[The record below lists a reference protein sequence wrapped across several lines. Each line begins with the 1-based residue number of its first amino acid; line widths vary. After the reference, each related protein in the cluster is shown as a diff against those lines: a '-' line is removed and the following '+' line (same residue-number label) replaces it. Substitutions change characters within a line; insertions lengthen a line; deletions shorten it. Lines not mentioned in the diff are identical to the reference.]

1 MRDFDTETVNLVLP
15 TFHSI
20 RRVLLASAC
29 VAGLL
34 YPATLPAEG
43 QSRSRDAPLLISD
56 SLSIDPEGELFVASG
71 NVEIYFEGAKLT
83 APSVTYDQA
92 ADRIAVEGPF
102 VLTDASGSSV
112 TFGEFA
118 EVTPD
123 LAEGVF
129 YAVRQVIE
137 QNLQVTAGEVRRSG
151 GNLTEFQTVRASSCR
166 VCEGSVPIWEVR
178 AREAV
183 HDEEAKTVT
192 YRHAQLRIRN
202 IPVAYTPWL
211 RMPDPSVSR
220 ADGFLPPTITVN
232 SVLGNRIGVPYFKTL
247 GDSADVTVT
256 PNISLY
262 EGGAGQT
269 MSQTLEARYRQFF
282 YRGYVEMHGA
292 VSTDDLTDDDLRA
305 YLFSNGLFRY
315 DNGFELKFQTQS
327 ASDRTYVGTYDFFA
341 EERET
346 FRGDIIT
353 FADDRLTSSFSL
365 NRSRPGELIDVNY
378 MSFVPLREP
387 AYLYDTANSILNA
400 QYTRTLS
407 MGELPGQLRVNL
419 VGQGDANNF
428 GPTNARR
435 MDVSRGS
442 LNLSWTD
449 RRNLGDHL
457 KWQTD
462 LGIFLDRYSVEDDA
476 TYGGEQSGS
485 SKFAMTRLEWPIL
498 RETETGGTHS
508 LTPSLQ
514 FMTFRAGGLNLPA
527 IDGTSIDLLDPYN
540 YSNLGRFPRIDRQQ
554 AGAYDI
560 STAEVDLT
568 YRYRT
573 AAGYY
578 LGGGVS
584 QDFILS
590 TSNPSLEDA
599 RLYTLQLG
607 KDRGA
612 LTYGLA
618 VKYNVNGD
626 RISDS
631 AAFKVPIGPL
641 SMTGDYLRQD
651 RDQAFVNADPV
662 ERWSLGISGE
672 LARGLTVAVGT
683 TFNAY
688 EDDASFVTGSVTYD
702 RGEAWRAMWSGKYD
716 RDLERYDQID
726 AEVRRRMD
734 WGGDIFATMS
744 DDFDTTNRRE
754 LGLVYDN
761 ECIQFRAGVSR
772 VENATTGL
780 DATTELSIELK
791 LGSFG
796 AENAKTCG

>member
-1 MRDFDTETVNLVLP
+1 MLT

-20 RRVLLASAC
+20 RRVLLATAC

-83 APSVTYDQA
+83 APSVTYDQT

-178 AREAV
+178 ARSAV

-247 GDSADVTVT
+247 GDSADITVT

-269 MSQTLEARYRQFF
+269 VSQTLEARYRQFF

-353 FADDRLTSSFSL
+353 FADDRLTSSFNL

-387 AYLYDTANSILNA
+387 TYLYDTANSILNA

-462 LGIFLDRYSVEDDA
+462 LGLFLDRYLVEDDA
-476 TYGGEQSGS
+476 TYSGEQSGS
-485 SKFAMTRLEWPIL
+485 SEFAMTRLEWPIL

-540 YSNLGRFPRIDRQQ
+540 YSDLGNFPRIDRQQ

-560 STAEVDLT
+560 STAEVELT
-568 YRYRT
+568 YQYRT
-573 AAGYY
+573 AGGYY
-578 LGGGVS
+578 IGGGVV

-590 TSNPSLEDA
+590 TSNPSLENA
-599 RLYTLQLG
+599 RLYAIQFG
-607 KDRGA
+607 RDSGEM
-612 LTYGLA
+612 TYGLA
-618 VKYNVNGD
+618 LKYNVDGE
-626 RISDS
+626 RIYDS
-631 AAFKVPIGPL
+631 ASFKLPIGTL
-641 SMTGDYLRQD
+641 TLAGDYLRQD
-651 RDQAFVNADPV
+651 NDQAFARTDAV
-662 ERWSLGISGE
+662 ERWSLGISGG
-672 LARGLTVAVGT
+672 LARGLTGSVAT
-683 TFNAY
+683 TFNAF

-702 RGEAWRAMWSGKYD
+702 RGDTWRAMWSGNYD

-726 AEVRRRMD
+726 AEIRRRMD
-734 WGGDIFATMS
+734 WGGDIFVTMS
-744 DDFDTTNRRE
+744 DDFDTTNRKE

-796 AENAKTCG
+796 VENAKTCG

>member
-1 MRDFDTETVNLVLP
+1 VRDFDTETVNLLLP

-29 VAGLL
+29 VVGLF
-34 YPATLPAEG
+34 YPATLSAEG
-43 QSRSRDAPLLISD
+43 LSRSRDAPLLISD

-71 NVEIYFEGAKLT
+71 NVEIYFEGAKLA

-137 QNLQVTAGEVRRSG
+137 QNLHVTAGEVRRSG

-269 MSQTLEARYRQFF
+269 VSQTLEARYRQFF

-365 NRSRPGELIDVNY
+365 NRSRPGEVIDVNY

-428 GPTNARR
+428 GQTNARR

-462 LGIFLDRYSVEDDA
+462 LGLFLDSYSVEDDA

-527 IDGTSIDLLDPYN
+527 IDGTSIDLLDPYD
-540 YSNLGRFPRIDRQQ
+540 YSDLGRFPRIDRQQ

-560 STAEVDLT
+560 STAEVEFT
-568 YRYRT
+568 YQYRT
-573 AAGYY
+573 AGGYY
-578 LGGGVS
+578 IGGGVV

-590 TSNPSLEDA
+590 TSNQSLENA
-599 RLYTLQLG
+599 RLYAINFG
-607 KDRGA
+607 RDSGEM
-612 LTYGLA
+612 TYGLTL
-618 VKYNVNGD
+618 KYNAEGE
-626 RISDS
+626 RIYDS
-631 AAFKVPIGPL
+631 ASLKLPIGPL
-641 SMTGDYLRQD
+641 TLAGDYLRQD
-651 RDQAFVNADPV
+651 QDQAFARTDAV
-662 ERWSLGISGE
+662 ERWSLGVSGE
-672 LARGLTVAVGT
+672 LARGLTGSVGT

-688 EDDASFVTGSVTYD
+688 EDDASSVTGSFTYD
-702 RGEAWRAMWSGKYD
+702 RGETWRAMWSGTYD

-726 AEVRRRMD
+726 AELRRRMD

-754 LGLVYDN
+754 LGLVYNN
-761 ECIQFRAGVSR
+761 ECIQFRAGLSR

-780 DATTELSIELK
+780 DAATELSIELK

-796 AENAKTCG
+796 VENAKTCG